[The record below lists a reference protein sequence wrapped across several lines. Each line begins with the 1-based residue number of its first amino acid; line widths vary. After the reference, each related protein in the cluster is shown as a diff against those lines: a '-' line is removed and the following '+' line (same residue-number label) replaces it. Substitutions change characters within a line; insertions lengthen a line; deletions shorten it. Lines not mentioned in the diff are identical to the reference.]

1 MYTHYM
7 LQNQEIND
15 ALQSILFVATSSG
28 LQVNI
33 SIELQLMDPRK
44 KSYIVTVS

>member
-1 MYTHYM
+1 M
-7 LQNQEIND
+7 LQYQIDEDQID
-15 ALQSILFVATSSG
+15 EALQSIQFVATSSG
-28 LQVNI
+28 LQENI